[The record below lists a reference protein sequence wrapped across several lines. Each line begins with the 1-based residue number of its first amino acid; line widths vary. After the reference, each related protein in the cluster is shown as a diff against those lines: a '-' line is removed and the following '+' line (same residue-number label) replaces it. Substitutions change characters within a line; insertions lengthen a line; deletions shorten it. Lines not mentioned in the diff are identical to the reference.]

1 MDKIIIERINK
12 ISVEDLDSLQFYR
25 SKLKLEYKDII
36 NIWKDYL
43 NKRYLS
49 INKIVDFNSSKTNSI
64 LKISL
69 HELTLSILL
78 EELFVTQI
86 NEYKDNLIL
95 IYLKNSD
102 KILILYKSFT
112 PLLNDDEIKLPYW
125 NFLIESKK
133 FSNNISEL
141 FKNEEN
147 ICLMSYLIN

>member
-1 MDKIIIERINK
+1 MDKIIIERINR
-12 ISVEDLDSLQFYR
+12 ISVEDLDSMQFYR

-36 NIWKDYL
+36 NVWKDYL
-43 NKRYLS
+43 YKRYLN
-49 INKIVDFNSSKTNSI
+49 IKKIVDFDSSKTNSI

-86 NEYKDNLIL
+86 NEFKDNLIL

-102 KILILYKSFT
+102 KILIFYKSFT
-112 PLLNDDEIKLPYW
+112 PLLNDSEIKLPYW